1 MDETAEPR
9 RPIRRPLLLL
19 CALVLIAG
27 VIGAAS
33 RHGSRDATATARAT
47 ASSSPA
53 TSADAANATGFKL
66 LGAPVST
73 VAAPEGAAATSG
85 AGSGASAGATAPA
98 VVVAP
103 ATAAATGG
111 TGALASTVAPPPAD
125 SARIVK
131 TGSIELGIGKGT
143 LEQTMTS
150 ITTTVSGMGGYVSSS
165 QNNGI
170 GSDDNARPSGQLVVR
185 VPAASFDDLVNQVR
199 KLGDVRSVTT
209 SGQDVTAQ
217 FTDLDAR
224 INALTATRDQ
234 LLTILGQA
242 SAIQDVLQVQDRITQ
257 VQSDLDSLTGQR
269 KLLDDQATYGTLTI
283 NALEP
288 GAEIA
293 PAPKPSN
300 DRDLGDAWRTA
311 KERFVDGI
319 ADVIEGSG
327 TVALL
332 ALFALAG
339 WVVYSLVRRRW
350 RPVSSAP
357 ATPR

>member
-1 MDETAEPR
+1 VT
-9 RPIRRPLLLL
+9 
-19 CALVLIAG
+19 
-27 VIGAAS
+27 
-33 RHGSRDATATARAT
+33 
-47 ASSSPA
+47 
-53 TSADAANATGFKL
+53 
-66 LGAPVST
+66 
-73 VAAPEGAAATSG
+73 
-85 AGSGASAGATAPA
+85 
-98 VVVAP
+98 
-103 ATAAATGG
+103 
-111 TGALASTVAPPPAD
+111 PPPAD

-143 LEQTMTS
+143 LQQTLTS
-150 ITTTVSGMGGYVSSS
+150 ITATVSGMGGYVSSS
-165 QNNGI
+165 QTTGI
-170 GSDDNARPSGQLVVR
+170 GTDDHARPAGTLVVR
-185 VPAASFDDLVNQVR
+185 VPAASFDDLVGQVR
-199 KLGDVRSVTT
+199 KLGDVHSMTS

-234 LLTILGQA
+234 LLSILGQA

-257 VQSDLDSLTGQR
+257 VQSDLDALTGQR

-293 PAPKPSN
+293 PAPKPTD

-311 KERFVDGI
+311 KERFVDGL

-339 WVVYSLVRRRW
+339 WVVYWVARRRW
-350 RPVSSAP
+350 RALSSAP

>member
-1 MDETAEPR
+1 MDESAVPR
-9 RPIRRPLLLL
+9 RSLRRPLIVVCLL
-19 CALVLIAG
+19 VVIAG
-27 VIGAAS
+27 LIGAAS
-33 RHGSRDATATARAT
+33 RHGDGARRDVATDP
-47 ASSSPA
+47 ASS
-53 TSADAANATGFKL
+53 TFHEV
-66 LGAPVST
+66 GAPVSA
-73 VAAPEGAAATSG
+73 AAPTAAPVPAAPSAPSAAATTTDSAARA
-85 AGSGASAGATAPA
+85 AGGGVTAPA
-98 VVVAP
+98 SA
-103 ATAAATGG
+103 
-111 TGALASTVAPPPAD
+111 VAPPPTD

-143 LEQTMTS
+143 LQQTLTS
-150 ITTTVSGMGGYVSSS
+150 ITATVSGMGGYVASS
-165 QNNGI
+165 QTSGV
-170 GSDDNARPSGQLVVR
+170 GTDDHARPSGQLVVR
-185 VPAASFDDLVNQVR
+185 VPAASFDDLVGQVR

-234 LLTILGQA
+234 LLSILGQA

-257 VQSDLDSLTGQR
+257 VQSDLDALTGQR

-293 PAPKPSN
+293 PAPKPTD

-339 WVVYSLVRRRW
+339 WVVYWLVRRRW
-350 RPVSSAP
+350 RALSSAP